1 MRQITIPKELKI
13 ADDYAALL
21 TVIEDLITENLIA
34 KIYIFAGTYA
44 SFILGNEL
52 AKDLDNSSHIK
63 SCKINYQIVNDQDLL
78 HESDLSQKLDNNWLL
93 AIGGGKVLDQVKYL
107 AAKTNSKFISVPTL
121 ISHDG
126 ICSPV
131 AVLNG
136 KSYGAVM
143 PYALLVPLFIIKDA
157 STAQIQSG
165 VGDLIANLS
174 AIEDWKLANK
184 YKGEEIDS
192 FAAMLSKQSAM
203 SVISILETQLKLK
216 NNKQNWSK
224 DFIHEEFFLRSLI
237 EALAISGIAMSICG
251 NSRPCSGAEHMISH
265 AIDEIYGHG
274 VKASHGIQVLI
285 ATLFLESLRGYDLI
299 KSIFS
304 QAHDFDLSLDKVD
317 FEKLEYNSILF
328 KLLAELDFP
337 TKFADIGIDS
347 TELKRIIQLAP
358 QTRKN
363 RFTILDLFLNTEAKA

>member
-21 TVIEDLITENLIA
+21 TVIEDLITENAITKL
-34 KIYIFAGTYA
+34 YIFAGTYA
-44 SFILGNEL
+44 SFILANQL
-52 AKDLDNSSHIK
+52 AKDLETSTQIK
-63 SCKINYQIVNDQDLL
+63 NCKINYQIIDEQALL
-78 HESDLSQKLDNNWLL
+78 HESELSQKLDNNWLL
-93 AIGGGKVLDQVKYL
+93 AVGGGKVLDQVKYL

-203 SVISILETQLKLK
+203 TVISILETQVKLK
-216 NNKQNWSK
+216 NQKANWSE

-237 EALAISGIAMSICG
+237 EALAVSGIAMSISG

-274 VKASHGIQVLI
+274 KKASHGIQVLV

-328 KLLAELDFP
+328 KLLSELGFP
-337 TKFADIGIDS
+337 TKFADIGIDA
-347 TELKRIIQLAP
+347 TELKKIIELAP

-363 RFTILDLFLNTEAKA
+363 RFTILDLFLNKEAKA

>member
-21 TVIEDLITENLIA
+21 TVIEDLITENSIS

-44 SFILGNEL
+44 SFILGNQL
-52 AKDLDNSSHIK
+52 AKDLGNSCHIK
-63 SCKINYQIVNDQDLL
+63 NCKINYQIVSDQDLL

-184 YKGEEIDS
+184 YKNEEIDS

-203 SVISILETQLKLK
+203 TVISILETQLKLK
-216 NNKQNWSK
+216 NQKTNWSK

-237 EALAISGIAMSICG
+237 EALAVSGIAMSISG

-304 QAHDFDLSLDKVD
+304 SAQDFDLSLDKVD

-328 KLLAELDFP
+328 KLLSELGFP

-347 TELKRIIQLAP
+347 IELKKIIQLAP

-363 RFTILDLFLNTEAKA
+363 RFTILDLFLTSQLS